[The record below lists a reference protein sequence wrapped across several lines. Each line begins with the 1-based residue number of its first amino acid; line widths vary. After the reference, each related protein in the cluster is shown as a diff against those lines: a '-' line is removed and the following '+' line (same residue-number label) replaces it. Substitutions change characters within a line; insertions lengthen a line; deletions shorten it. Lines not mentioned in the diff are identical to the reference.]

1 MLRAAIYARIS
12 DNPDVAATADQI
24 RRCEEL
30 AAREGYEVV
39 ARYADDNISAYGG
52 KARPDWIALQHAI
65 KTKRVDI
72 VLAVADDR
80 LARDAVE
87 KIGFQVACAKAGV
100 KWHTIAGGL
109 VDPATAGGALMS
121 TITAGIAQYESQVK
135 SERVAASVV
144 RRRLEGKDIG
154 GPRPFGFTTDRSSL
168 IEAEAEL
175 VRAGHRLVLSG
186 ASTYAVV
193 KMFMTSGVPPVRAQ
207 QWSYVIVRKIL
218 TRPRNAALAMTEAG
232 EKFELTEHPAI
243 VSREDHEAVNA
254 ILTSSSQPIGRR
266 PQHLASGGVARC
278 GVCGAPLR
286 FQAQKDGIYRC
297 TAANNGLG
305 AVDGRTHPSVKAADV
320 DAQMITE
327 IVPAL
332 MARLARGDGAAE
344 GDGAVSAMLLQRAEL
359 ERQRDAAQDLYL
371 LPGANKARV
380 RASLASFAEQ
390 IELVDTRI
398 ADVRGAGS
406 AAVQAIAAALLEGAP
421 SGAALGARFKEVWG
435 GMTLEDQRA
444 LVRALLDVKIHP
456 ASIARKLKIEHLPD
470 GTAEV
475 VVVREGPER
484 IAIRRI

>member
-12 DNPDVAATADQI
+12 DNPEVAATADQT

-30 AAREGYEVV
+30 AAREGYEVI

-52 KARPDWIALQHAI
+52 KTRPDWIALQHAI
-65 KTKRVDI
+65 KSKRIDI

-80 LARDAVE
+80 LARDSAE

-154 GPRPFGFTTDRSSL
+154 GPRPFGFTTDRRAL

-193 KMFMTSGVPPVRAQ
+193 KMFMQSGVPPVKAR

-218 TRPRNAALAMTEAG
+218 TRPRNAALAVTVTG
-232 EKFELTEHPAI
+232 EVYELTEHPAI
-243 VSREDHEAVNA
+243 VSREDYEAVTA
-254 ILTSSSQPIGRR
+254 ILTSSSQPMGRK

-286 FQAQKDGIYRC
+286 YQAQKDGIYRC
-297 TAANNGLG
+297 TAANSGLG
-305 AVDGRTHPSVKAADV
+305 AVDGRTHPSVKAAEL
-320 DAQMITE
+320 DAQIIVE

-332 MARLARGDGAAE
+332 MARIARGDDAVEGAR
-344 GDGAVSAMLLQRAEL
+344 AVSALLLQRAEL

-398 ADVRGAGS
+398 ADARGAGS
-406 AAVQAIAAALLEGAP
+406 AAVRAIAVALLEGAP
-421 SGAALGARFKEVWG
+421 SGAALGARFKEVWR
-435 GMTLEDQRA
+435 GMSLEDQRA
-444 LVRALLDVKIHP
+444 LTRTLLDVKIHP
-456 ASIARKLKIEHLPD
+456 ASIAQKFKLVTKAD
-470 GTAEV
+470 GTFEV
-475 VVVREGPER
+475 VVVREGPQR
-484 IAIRRI
+484 ISIRRI